1 MGQPVKRRK
10 YDSPRRKAQ
19 ARQTRRE
26 IMRAAH
32 ELFVDRGYGN
42 TTMRDI
48 AKGAGVAIETVYA
61 VFGSK
66 TSLLKNV
73 WDFTIGGDDEEI
85 AFHERPE
92 VLEMRTEKDP
102 ARRLEMYASLVAHNV
117 APRTAP
123 FIISMRGAAGSE
135 PEAQAM
141 LNEMDRQRLN
151 GMTLAAAEL
160 GATAGL
166 AVTEDE
172 ARDILWATN
181 PGELWYT
188 LVEQRGWDRD
198 RFAAWLANMWKR
210 MLLKPK
216 YH

>member
-19 ARQTRRE
+19 ARETRRE

-32 ELFVDRGYGN
+32 GLFVDRGYGN

-48 AKGAGVAIETVYA
+48 ANAAGVAIETVYA

-66 TSLLKNV
+66 TNLLKSV
-73 WDFTIGGDDEEI
+73 WDFTISGDDHEI

-92 VLEMRTEKDP
+92 MLEMRAEKDP
-102 ARRLEMYASLVAHNV
+102 ARRLEMYASLIAHNV

-123 FIISMRGAAGSE
+123 FVIAMRGAAGSE

-141 LNEMDRQRLN
+141 LNEMDRQRLK

-160 GATAGL
+160 RATAGL

-181 PGELWYT
+181 PGELWYK

-198 RFAAWLANMWKR
+198 RFAAWLATMWKR